1 MDLFTEVNKSERL
14 RSQETDYQCYL
25 QSDLG
30 WLKSMITDRYVTLWG
45 YNEIGEMI
53 SSERSWDQKNVLISY
68 QKYLSNNWLKSYFS
82 T

>member
-30 WLKSMITDRYVTLWG
+30 WLKSMITDRYVTL
-45 YNEIGEMI
+45 
-53 SSERSWDQKNVLISY
+53 
-68 QKYLSNNWLKSYFS
+68 
-82 T
+82 